1 MNQSQMRKKLY
12 LNSDNRVKIYDL
24 KSDSK
29 SICEPNVQQNEN
41 TSSEILKISENIQ
54 NNQASADVQNS
65 LVQKKLYKKT
75 LSRIVFVQLIDSIL
89 SVESLKNELST
100 DSIVGKFFDLMSFIH
115 ENNFHECNFLQN
127 KQLSN
132 NFIYDLFLVFNQ
144 NYSKIKVMI
153 LESCKNHWGIYI
165 NESIYSSV
173 IYAAITEFIYM
184 EGKNLEKDHRKII
197 LNEYLLISE
206 YFVNENEIKFVNG
219 ILNTIF
225 YRNADNKNVDVDND
239 ILETGE

>member
-1 MNQSQMRKKLY
+1 
-12 LNSDNRVKIYDL
+12 
-24 KSDSK
+24 
-29 SICEPNVQQNEN
+29 
-41 TSSEILKISENIQ
+41 
-54 NNQASADVQNS
+54 
-65 LVQKKLYKKT
+65 
-75 LSRIVFVQLIDSIL
+75 
-89 SVESLKNELST
+89 
-100 DSIVGKFFDLMSFIH
+100 
-115 ENNFHECNFLQN
+115 
-127 KQLSN
+127 
-132 NFIYDLFLVFNQ
+132 
-144 NYSKIKVMI
+144 MI